1 MIKIVTAGYSKYLV
15 ILLGVML
22 VGLGLVTMIYP
33 EIMNRYGLNL
43 EDAHAKST
51 VMAVIGGSEIGLGLF
66 VLFGHK
72 IGVSLSARIAM
83 LLLVFMGI
91 LIARL
96 LSVVLYYPVLPN
108 VFFREVIAE
117 ILISVLLL
125 IGLLT
130 ERRHI
135 F

>member
-1 MIKIVTAGYSKYLV
+1 MIKIVVAQYSKSLV
-15 ILLGVML
+15 TMLGVML
-22 VGLGLVTMIYP
+22 VGLGLVTMIHP

-43 EDAHAKST
+43 GDAHAKST
-51 VMAVIGGSEIGLGLF
+51 VMAVIGGSEIGVGLF

-72 IGVSLSARIAM
+72 IGVTISARIAM

-91 LIARL
+91 LTVRL
-96 LSVVLYYPVLPN
+96 ISIVLYYPELPN

-130 ERRHI
+130 ERRNI

>member
-83 LLLVFMGI
+83 LLLIFMGI

-117 ILISVLLL
+117 ISISVLLV
-125 IGLLT
+125 IGLLKDRSQT
-130 ERRHI
+130 D
-135 F
+135 

>member
-1 MIKIVTAGYSKYLV
+1 MIKIVVAQYSKYLV
-15 ILLGVML
+15 IMLGVML
-22 VGLGLVTMIYP
+22 VGFGLVTMIHP

-43 EDAHAKST
+43 GDAHAKST
-51 VMAVIGGSEIGLGLF
+51 VMAVIGGSEIGLGFF

-72 IGVSLSARIAM
+72 IGVKISARIAM
-83 LLLVFMGI
+83 LLLIFMGI
-91 LIARL
+91 LVARL
-96 LSVVLYYPVLPN
+96 LSVVLYYPELPN

-117 ILISVLLL
+117 ISISVLLL

-130 ERRHI
+130 ERRQT